1 MAKAG
6 TLVTTVSKQKKA
18 LNFCT
23 MSKPVPQIMEQLRQR
38 HVCCWPPNMSRRAES
53 KRYPSE
59 RTDSDDDE
67 RRRMPYDKKYKP
79 N

>member
-1 MAKAG
+1 
-6 TLVTTVSKQKKA
+6 
-18 LNFCT
+18 
-23 MSKPVPQIMEQLRQR
+23 MEQLRQR
-38 HVCCWPPNMSRRAES
+38 HECCWPPNMSRRAES
-53 KRYPSE
+53 KHYPSE

>member
-1 MAKAG
+1 
-6 TLVTTVSKQKKA
+6 
-18 LNFCT
+18 
-23 MSKPVPQIMEQLRQR
+23 
-38 HVCCWPPNMSRRAES
+38 MSRRAES
-53 KRYPSE
+53 KRHPSE